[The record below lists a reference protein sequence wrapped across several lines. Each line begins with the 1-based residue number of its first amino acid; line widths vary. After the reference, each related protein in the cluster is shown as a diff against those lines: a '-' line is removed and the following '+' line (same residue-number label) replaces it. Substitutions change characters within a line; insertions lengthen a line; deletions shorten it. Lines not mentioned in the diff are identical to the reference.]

1 MANPLARQSRFRQLY
16 IAYSNKESVI
26 VEKRVEKAT
35 TGGVKGVGSVGS
47 REDADYSRND
57 GGMNVLSVD
66 GAFTLFMGNS
76 PESAMYTLLQII
88 LSRKSHHLG
97 VPFAVPHL
105 SIM

>member
-1 MANPLARQSRFRQLY
+1 
-16 IAYSNKESVI
+16 
-26 VEKRVEKAT
+26 
-35 TGGVKGVGSVGS
+35 
-47 REDADYSRND
+47 
-57 GGMNVLSVD
+57 MNVLSVD